1 MKKRYVVILIIIVV
15 YFTVFFLLYGKDEL
29 KKSKLETTLIIGND
43 TIWQLK
49 EKNWY
54 NIANVAEKEELNWE
68 EFTVFVDNKKIGK
81 YSMVYDNKWYLFDKD
96 RNAYSYSGTLLAYS
110 ANYEMKVKEFNKEQI
125 SDYTKVNEV
134 LTENNLS
141 TNSEL
146 TVSNHIKVDFDN
158 DGKEEEFYMVSNA
171 FPKDSNPNYIFSIV
185 FMEKNDIIYPIYKS
199 IDKNRSLNGC
209 KPYIS
214 AIIDVDDNNKYEIV
228 LSCSEYSVEKTI
240 DMLYQFNN
248 DKFSIIVSNQ

>member
-1 MKKRYVVILIIIVV
+1 MKKRYVVILIIIAV

-49 EKNWY
+49 EKSWY
-54 NIANVAEKEELNWE
+54 NIANVADKEELNWE

-96 RNAYSYSGTLLAYS
+96 RNAYPYSGSLIAYS
-110 ANYEMKVKEFNKEQI
+110 ANYEMKVKEFSKEQI

-146 TVSNHIKVDFDN
+146 TVSNYIKVDFDS

-171 FPKDSNPNYIFSIV
+171 FPKESNPNYIFSIV
-185 FMEKNDIIYPIYKS
+185 FMEKDDIIYPIYKS

-214 AIIDVDDNNKYEIV
+214 AIIDVDDDNKYEIV